1 MAEVVSNSW
10 TWTFSVGCLWHT
22 TKKSGLVCFWLY
34 EQLQS
39 PPIGLRKIFID
50 YFFFQA
56 DKWDST
62 KSLSIDLLPLNN
74 VSERAK
80 YVACQGYGIRDF
92 GILANHGKRPSRP
105 RPNYL
110 FLFWVFPIMI
120 LFRLGLLE
128 VWLEVSGWRF
138 LPCRARV
145 QFFSFLMENTLT
157 MGGQIA

>member
-1 MAEVVSNSW
+1 MAHHVKIR
-10 TWTFSVGCLWHT
+10 F
-22 TKKSGLVCFWLY
+22 GLF
-34 EQLQS
+34 
-39 PPIGLRKIFID
+39 FIVRTI
-50 YFFFQA
+50 A
-56 DKWDST
+56 KPTNRIAEDST

-92 GILANHGKRPSRP
+92 GMLANHGRRPSRP

-145 QFFSFLMENTLT
+145 QFFSFLMENILT